1 MNETVRLRDELIE
14 WREIDGEIVAL
25 DRGAGEYLAVTGSGA
40 VLWPLVVAGT
50 TAEALAEALTAR
62 FDVERT
68 TAGRDVERFV
78 AALAER
84 GLLEQR

>member
-40 VLWPLVVAGT
+40 MLWPLLVAGT
-50 TAEALAEALTAR
+50 TTAALAGALTAR
-62 FDVERT
+62 FDIEHA

-78 AALAER
+78 AALTAR
-84 GLLEQR
+84 GLVERR